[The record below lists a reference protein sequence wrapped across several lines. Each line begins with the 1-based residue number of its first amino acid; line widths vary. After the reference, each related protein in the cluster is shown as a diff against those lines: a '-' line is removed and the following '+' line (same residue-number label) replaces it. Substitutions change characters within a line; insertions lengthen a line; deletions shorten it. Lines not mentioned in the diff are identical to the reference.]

1 MQQIGVGIAIIQSGK
16 ILLTKGRDF
25 LRLVHSGQASFTK
38 STMPSLAKAEGFQL
52 AKIGRMYYI

>member
-1 MQQIGVGIAIIQSGK
+1 MQSGK

-38 STMPSLAKAEGFQL
+38 STMPSLAKAEGFRL